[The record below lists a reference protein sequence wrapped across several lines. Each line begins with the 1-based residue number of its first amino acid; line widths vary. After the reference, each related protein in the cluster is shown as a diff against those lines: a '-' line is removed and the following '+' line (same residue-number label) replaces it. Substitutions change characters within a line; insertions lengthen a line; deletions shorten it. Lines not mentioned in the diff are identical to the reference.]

1 MPKPCRT
8 GAADAGRPRPL
19 DQPAARPCRP
29 PAPVGQPGGRPGDAK
44 PFPGDRS
51 RLAGDTPRTSC
62 VELALEGFRYDDLM
76 RWKAGKLL
84 EHEPEGIYFPS
95 LGKFDLTGDGVEDI
109 YLIPSSQDIPAE
121 ADKESQLVGQR
132 DWCITGP
139 GRSTTRNA
147 TVYLKKRD
155 QRQYT
160 DHPGLRDL
168 HGAEV
173 LLPADSETRDGPE
186 PPVRTPAFRMGI
198 KSNEKA

>member
-1 MPKPCRT
+1 MPKPVPKL
-8 GAADAGRPRPL
+8 GQLDAGRPRPL

-29 PAPVGQPGGRPGDAK
+29 PAPVTQPGADPVMQSR
-44 PFPGDRS
+44 FPAIAPVLREI
-51 RLAGDTPRTSC
+51 RRERR

-121 ADKESQLVGQR
+121 ADKEANSLGKKLVYYR
-132 DWCITGP
+132 TGTIDD
-139 GRSTTRNA
+139 GNA
-147 TVYLKKRD
+147 TVYLKKQD

-173 LLPADSETRDGPE
+173 LLSADSETRDGPE
-186 PPVRTPAFRMGI
+186 PPQLGPQLFGW
-198 KSNEKA
+198 E